1 MKKLLALLLCGT
13 LCLSSL
19 TGCGAK
25 EETAETPAQETEEE
39 DKETEESSGETE
51 EPGDGTIEY
60 NGKNKMA
67 MFGPLTGDNLQYGMK
82 IKNGAELALNQFN
95 EEHGTEFTIEFM
107 DDKGDPNEAVN
118 LANKIVSDDEVFC
131 ALAGYGSSCAMAT
144 APVFDE
150 AGMLLMGVAASHAD
164 LPGMGEYIFPV
175 PMSARWESVGFAE
188 IMRDCFGAGKLAI
201 LYQNTDHG
209 VQTCEFIKEAWES
222 YGGEIVVYESFVP
235 GDTKDFSAVLSKIK
249 TAEPDI
255 FYASA
260 AYSDAAQIFMQA
272 KQLELDAQYVGPGM
286 CLNEEF
292 TKLIGDSI
300 DGTYILSSTPCFLP
314 SVLESGNVDE
324 ATQKFIA
331 DYEAAYG
338 ETPDG
343 FSAQGYDS
351 VKIVLDS
358 ALKAGT
364 TDTPAIAEQILAIRS
379 YPGLSGLNMAYN
391 ENKEMNK
398 GIYTFEIKDGNFVP
412 VNQ

>member
-1 MKKLLALLLCGT
+1 MKRLLALLLCGA
-13 LCLSSL
+13 LCLSTL

-25 EETAETPAQETEEE
+25 EEKAAETPAPVTEENSEETETSEG
-39 DKETEESSGETE
+39 T
-51 EPGDGTIEY
+51 GDGTIDY
-60 NGKNKMA
+60 NGKNKLA
-67 MFGPLTGDNLQYGMK
+67 MFGPLTGDNLQYGVK

-118 LANKIVSDDEVFC
+118 LANKIVSDDTVFC

-150 AGMLLMGVAASHAD
+150 AELLLMGVHAD
-164 LPGMGEYIFPV
+164 LPGMGDYIFPV

-188 IMRDCFGAGKLAI
+188 IMKECFGAGKLAI

-209 VQTCEFIKEAWES
+209 VQTCEYIKEAWES

-235 GDTKDFSAVLSKIK
+235 GETE
-249 TAEPDI
+249 EPDI

-292 TKLIGDSI
+292 TNLIGNNI

-314 SVLESGNVDE
+314 SVLEAGNVDE
-324 ATQKFIA
+324 ATKKFID
-331 DYEAAYG
+331 DYEAAYN

-364 TDTPAIAEQILAIRS
+364 TDTPAVAEQILAIRS

-412 VNQ
+412 VN